1 MAKQK
6 RVNKKDFILGFIIGS
21 LIAII
26 LSSLLNAVI
35 FKKIIRENRA
45 QSEQIQ
51 LMLNYN

>member
-6 RVNKKDFILGFIIGS
+6 RVNVRDLALGVAVGF
-21 LIAII
+21 LLAII
-26 LSSLLNAVI
+26 LSSLLNVII

-51 LMLNYN
+51 LMLTDN